1 MVKKYL
7 LSEDALNA
15 SVEQILLLVITV
27 IGVVIVGTMIYNG
40 IKKGQSTMGEDFI
53 MGG

>member
-1 MVKKYL
+1 MLKKYL

-15 SVEQILLLVITV
+15 SVEQILLLVL
-27 IGVVIVGTMIYNG
+27 GYMIYNG